1 MTAEPKR
8 LSVAAA
14 KLEAPR
20 LFDFLSPD
28 AKPVASNSRRYNQ
41 EDQAFIE
48 AEVGRLLAADV
59 IEPSSSPWRAQ
70 VLVVKQKEKKRLV
83 IDYSTTVNR
92 FTVLDAYPLPNI
104 EDLVNKVVQDIL

>member
-20 LFDFLSPD
+20 LFEFLSPD
-28 AKPVASNSRRYNQ
+28 TKPAASKSRRYNQ

-48 AEVGRLLAADV
+48 AEVDRLLAADV
-59 IEPSSSPWRAQ
+59 IEPSRSSWRAQ
-70 VLVVKQKEKKRLV
+70 VLVKQKEKKEVGHRLFF
-83 IDYSTTVNR
+83 YR
-92 FTVLDAYPLPNI
+92 
-104 EDLVNKVVQDIL
+104 

>member
-20 LFDFLSPD
+20 LFEFLSS
-28 AKPVASNSRRYNQ
+28 KSRRYNQ

-48 AEVGRLLAADV
+48 AEVDRLLAADV
-59 IEPSSSPWRAQ
+59 IEPSRSPWTAQ
-70 VLVVKQKEKKRLV
+70 VLVKQKEKKEVGQEFLKRHASITFVMNGPENL
-83 IDYSTTVNR
+83 
-92 FTVLDAYPLPNI
+92 
-104 EDLVNKVVQDIL
+104 

>member
-20 LFDFLSPD
+20 LFEFLSPD
-28 AKPVASNSRRYNQ
+28 AKPVACKSRRYNQ
-41 EDQAFIE
+41 DQMFIE

-59 IEPSSSPWRAQ
+59 IEPSRSPWRAQ

-83 IDYSTTVNR
+83 IDYSSTVNR
-92 FTVLDAYPLPNI
+92 FSVGRISVA
-104 EDLVNKVVQDIL
+104 